1 MELLFS
7 NIPPVRCSQRNTI
20 SCFEDLMQDADGIK
34 IASGYISAD
43 ALAELKKIVE
53 VNKKSFL
60 ELVIGMHGFEGFT
73 QPQFDAAKYL
83 DDFLRS
89 NKIGEVRVVNA
100 FKFHGK
106 VFGQT
111 IGRTTIKDVTQAVVD
126 NTEPKIYPKVE
137 ARQIEGRECIVV
149 EAHGKSG
156 PYFAYGRAYVRVGES
171 DKAMSPQNLE
181 ERFMEKRAF
190 LWDKEVS
197 EKTFADVNEEV
208 VKEFMRKA
216 KAAKRIDFNFQSVKT
231 TLNKLGLLN
240 KNQLTKA
247 AEVLFCD
254 ENSME
259 VQAAIFAGTDK
270 LTFLD
275 IKSFKGNL
283 FSLRDQAEVYVQGN
297 IRWRADLSESRR
309 KEIPEIPVRA
319 LAEAIG
325 NSLCHRDFTNPK
337 GNEVAIFKDRIDI
350 YNPGLFPAG
359 VNPEDFFTGEQQ
371 SVLRNPLIAET
382 MYKCK
387 DIERW
392 GSGIKRIH
400 DECVAAGIRVEFKRA
415 KTGFVVSFYRPKWEE
430 GEGLKKAGLKT
441 SLKTNLKTSQK
452 ILDLVRQN
460 SKITAEE
467 LAQTTGLSLAGVKY
481 NLNKLKKE
489 HVLKR
494 VGPDKGGHW
503 EVL

>member
-1 MELLFS
+1 MFKES
-7 NIPPVRCSQRNTI
+7 ETI
-20 SCFEDLMQDADGIK
+20 EF
-34 IASGYISAD
+34 
-43 ALAELKKIVE
+43 
-53 VNKKSFL
+53 KKSTAEVKAGVVSIVAML
-60 ELVIGMHGFEGFT
+60 NKHG
-73 QPQFDAAKYL
+73 
-83 DDFLRS
+83 R
-89 NKIGEVRVVNA
+89 GEVY
-100 FKFHGK
+100 FGIDDDGK
-106 VFGQT
+106 ILGQT
-111 IGRTTIKDVTQAVVD
+111 IGKTTLKDVTQAVVD
-126 NTEPKIYPKVE
+126 NTEPKVYPKVE
-137 ARQIEGRECIVV
+137 VRQIEGKDCIVV
-149 EAHGKSG
+149 EAHGKVG

-181 ERFMEKRAF
+181 ERFMEKKAF

-197 EKTFADVNEEV
+197 DKTFVDVNEEV

-216 KAAKRIDFNFQSVKT
+216 KAAKRIDFDFQSVKT

-247 AEVLFCD
+247 AEVLFCN

-283 FSLRDQAEVYVQGN
+283 FSLREQAEVYVQGN
-297 IRWRADLSESRR
+297 MRWRADLSESRR

-337 GNEVAIFKDRIDI
+337 GNEVAIYKDRIDI
-350 YNPGLFPAG
+350 YNPGLFPQG
-359 VNPEDFFTGEQQ
+359 INPEDFFSGDEQ

-382 MYKCK
+382 LYKCK

-400 DECVAAGIRVEFKRA
+400 DECVAAGIRVEFKRI

-430 GEGLKKAGLKT
+430 GEGLEKKNQTGGQSGGQTGGQRKSIELNDIQQEI
-441 SLKTNLKTSQK
+441 LK
-452 ILDLVRQN
+452 ILTKKPRIPR
-460 SKITAEE
+460 KE
-467 LAQTTGLSLAGVKY
+467 LADLIKMNPSAVQKH
-481 NLNKLKKE
+481 LKK
-489 HVLKR
+489 LRDAGYIRR
-494 VGPDKGGHW
+494 VGPDFGGHW
-503 EVL
+503 EVC